1 MMFKLNLRILL
12 LLLCSVNAMAQDP
25 RLLLNK
31 VLVKLSQA
39 KNYKADIN
47 ISVDLPYIKMMPI
60 NTKLY
65 FKQKD
70 KFKIDTKSIAILP
83 KQGFLQLNMLL
94 TDTANYTAI
103 QQNQQVVNGV
113 KTSLINLLP
122 NNDTGDIVL
131 AKLWVDP
138 QNQVIIKSQLTT
150 KSSGTIIT
158 EYTYGLQ
165 LAYGLP
171 DVIKFIV
178 DVKKFKIPK
187 VLAGDLNTTKS
198 KKVEKSSGEI
208 VVIVKNYEVNK
219 GIPDS
224 TFQ

>member
-1 MMFKLNLRILL
+1 MMFKFNLKILL
-12 LLLCSVNAMAQDP
+12 LLFCSVNAMAQDP

-131 AKLWVDP
+131 AKLWVDAP
-138 QNQVIIKSQLTT
+138 NKVIVKSQLTT

-158 EYTYGLQ
+158 EYTYGSQ

-208 VVIVKNYEVNK
+208 VVILKNYEVNK